1 MKGNASREG
10 GEGLT
15 CCVRG
20 HRPPS
25 MMRTG
30 GGIMIVRYAATCIV
44 VEAFQSGGHCPLR
57 HPSHCEEPERESR
70 HGTELCLGGVLR
82 YCRAPELIQ
91 QGQHSRL
98 SPRESDI
105 LLLLLPPRHIHPRPP
120 AAFIHLLGRTDR
132 CTLFRSIF
140 FPPYSWQ
147 TLREEG
153 LIIEGAYCNSGDL
166 FWVLQGQCTPC
177 TSPSPDL

>member
-1 MKGNASREG
+1 MLQRDGWASPRQGCTLHESMKGNASREG

-30 GGIMIVRYAATCIV
+30 GGIMIVRYAATCMV

-57 HPSHCEEPERESR
+57 HPSNCEEPERESR
-70 HGTELCLGGVLR
+70 HGTELCSGGVLR

-98 SPRESDI
+98 SPRDSDI
-105 LLLLLPPRHIHPRPP
+105 LRLLLPPRHIYPLLQTFAPP
-120 AAFIHLLGRTDR
+120 GSHTER
-132 CTLFRSIF
+132 CSLF
-140 FPPYSWQ
+140 
-147 TLREEG
+147 
-153 LIIEGAYCNSGDL
+153 
-166 FWVLQGQCTPC
+166 V
-177 TSPSPDL
+177 